1 MVMGGTEMTCFA
13 ECHLPSVM
21 LRREQGGAFFV
32 CEKPGYLFFLFGSV
46 HLTSNSCA
54 SCLYRT

>member
-46 HLTSNSCA
+46 RDRKSVV
-54 SCLYRT
+54 